1 MEKRKRVRGTWE
13 AATWISPR
21 STPGSQTAKF
31 RRLVSVAYTRLANFS
46 IYSLNSLAEI
56 HFSRDTIGSVASMT
70 PFDFSLSKP
79 DREDFQLRFS
89 FFFFEMDKDL
99 RSEETNGIELAD
111 LYYCLDV
118 DR

>member
-1 MEKRKRVRGTWE
+1 
-13 AATWISPR
+13 
-21 STPGSQTAKF
+21 
-31 RRLVSVAYTRLANFS
+31 
-46 IYSLNSLAEI
+46 
-56 HFSRDTIGSVASMT
+56 MT
-70 PFDFSLSKP
+70 PLHFSLSQP

>member
-1 MEKRKRVRGTWE
+1 
-13 AATWISPR
+13 
-21 STPGSQTAKF
+21 
-31 RRLVSVAYTRLANFS
+31 
-46 IYSLNSLAEI
+46 
-56 HFSRDTIGSVASMT
+56 MT